1 MSRPPLTD
9 SLWERIAP
17 MLLPPRPRRFRHC
30 GRKPVDD
37 RKALA
42 GILYVLETG
51 INWEHLP
58 ADLGCGSGMTC
69 WRRLRAWTRDGVWPR
84 MQEVLRD
91 ELRGAD
97 RIDWSRVDR
106 RRRVAAPAA
115 ARRDAVRSA

>member
-1 MSRPPLTD
+1 
-9 SLWERIAP
+9 
-17 MLLPPRPRRFRHC
+17 
-30 GRKPVDD
+30 VDD

-58 ADLGCGSGMTC
+58 ADLGYGSGMTC

-97 RIDWSRVDR
+97 RIDWSRVYR
-106 RRRVAAPAA
+106 RRRVAAPTAS
-115 ARRDAVRSA
+115 RRDAVRSA